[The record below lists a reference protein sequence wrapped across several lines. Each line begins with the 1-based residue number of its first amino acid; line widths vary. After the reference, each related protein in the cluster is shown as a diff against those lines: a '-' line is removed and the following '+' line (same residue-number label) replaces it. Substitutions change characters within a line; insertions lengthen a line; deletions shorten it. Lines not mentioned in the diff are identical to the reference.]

1 MDTERGAIA
10 AFALAVLGVLSILA
24 GAWIRMAVGER
35 GAVRLDGDALLARSL
50 AQAGIE
56 RTLAWFADP
65 GSFANS
71 YTAGTPGAC
80 PAALTPGDLFRKRCV
95 GSDGL
100 PGFRA
105 PGGASQFAG
114 TLDSPGLFIP
124 WEDALSVLHTPSV
137 ASTDEPDV
145 VPPVRI
151 EVRLLAP
158 MSPDA
163 VATVVSRAVAGRAT
177 AVVRA
182 ELTDGPWRGATQAA
196 FIHRPADGA
205 IPVRVHWGGIVIHGA
220 WDATGLL
227 DRIPRRMATAA
238 VTGEEYAAEPGEDRW
253 AAISA
258 SAAITGPA
266 IGEGAFA
273 APFEHLR
280 QYAAVPRIGLWEY
293 EALKAYAK
301 RHGRYFTTRGTG
313 LVYPDDAASGVSPTV
328 VFASHSGDRRL
339 LFIDT
344 IDRTSPR
351 DENLDTLRTE
361 LDFVRADAY
370 VGAHLTVVP
379 AAGRGVVLD
388 SPSAPD
394 DPEGP
399 PVARDLTITGVH
411 YYGVLVVA
419 GAIEAEARTRLVGTL
434 AAHRGVRDAGAWEV
448 WYDAS
453 LRAARRSGFP
463 PVVVK
468 PGTRRF
474 LAEEG

>member
-10 AFALAVLGVLSILA
+10 AFALAVLGVLSILT

-35 GAVRLDGDALLARSL
+35 DTVRLEGDALLARSL

-65 GSFANS
+65 GSFAEG

-80 PAALTPGDLFRKRCV
+80 QAALIPGDLFRKRCV
-95 GSDGL
+95 GADGL

-105 PGGASQFAG
+105 PGGASQFGG

-124 WEDALSVLHTPSV
+124 WDDALSLVRTPAV

-145 VPPVRI
+145 IPPVRI

-158 MSPDA
+158 VSPDA
-163 VATVVSRAVAGRAT
+163 VVTVVSRAVAGRA
-177 AVVRA
+177 AAMVRA
-182 ELTDGPWRGATQAA
+182 ELTEGPWRGATEAV
-196 FIHRPADGA
+196 FTHRPAAGT
-205 IPVRVHWGGIVIHGA
+205 IPVRVHWGGVAIHDA

-227 DRIPRRMATAA
+227 DRIPRRMNAAA

-253 AAISA
+253 AAIAA
-258 SAAITGPA
+258 SGAITGPA
-266 IGEGAFA
+266 IGESAFA

-280 QYAAVPRIGLWEY
+280 QYAAVPRIGLWGY

-301 RHGRYFTTRGTG
+301 RYGRYFTTRGTG
-313 LVYPDDAASGVSPTV
+313 LLYPDAAAAGVSPTV

-351 DENLDTLRTE
+351 DDNLDTLRTE

-370 VGAHLTVVP
+370 VGAHLTVAP
-379 AAGRGVVLD
+379 AAGRPVVLD

-399 PVARDLTITGVH
+399 PVARTLTIAGVH
-411 YYGVLVVA
+411 YHGVLAVA
-419 GAIEAEARTRLVGTL
+419 GVIEAEARTRLVGTL

-448 WYDAS
+448 WYDAA

-463 PVVVK
+463 PVMVK

-474 LAEEG
+474 IVEGG